1 MGKTFLIRE
10 FFLKHFENCFEINLL
25 ERKDVVQA
33 LSMVNN
39 SKDLLLVLS
48 SFSDVPFVP
57 GKTVI
62 FIDVI
67 DEARK
72 AFFECRQVLEP
83 IHNKLLDYYKYLI
96 IGGMP
101 ESVNVFIEINDLKRV
116 SNVQTMINSICKKRC

>member
-1 MGKTFLIRE
+1 MKFKIITFPNE
-10 FFLKHFENCFEINLL
+10 
-25 ERKDVVQA
+25 
-33 LSMVNN
+33 
-39 SKDLLLVLS
+39 
-48 SFSDVPFVP
+48 
-57 GKTVI
+57 
-62 FIDVI
+62 